1 MSEILLLVEGQEG
14 VPDKK
19 TLELFRGGSDL
30 AKDLGIGVSAVVV
43 GDETS
48 PLAAAAA
55 SYGLNKIYNLEHPLL
70 KGFQSEAWIGAL
82 EWLCRQIQ
90 PRIF

>member
-30 AKDLGIGVSAVVV
+30 AKDLGIGVSAKTWVS
-43 GDETS
+43 GS
-48 PLAAAAA
+48 RP
-55 SYGLNKIYNLEHPLL
+55 
-70 KGFQSEAWIGAL
+70 
-82 EWLCRQIQ
+82 
-90 PRIF
+90 